1 MATSSK
7 TPQPRPL
14 NALQLRF
21 VEELCVD
28 WKKAP
33 AARRAGY
40 SEASAKQIAN
50 RLWKDDR
57 IKAAVAVRAAELA
70 MNSSEATARMSAWA
84 RSSMAELFTRELV
97 PHAPLVE
104 RPVGQLIAELKDEVE
119 FEQELA
125 IRAEALIDDK
135 KAQKKFRAEVAKEHV
150 RRQLL
155 LIRYE
160 MELARNPAATKWVHG
175 PTVAREQVHLDLAKA
190 LALEAAGLIKKVT
203 PGRYGTSVELYDAKD
218 ATDKILKLLG
228 AYAPEKF
235 DHTSGGQPLPGTQ
248 LYLPD
253 NGRD

>member
-1 MATSSK
+1 VATSDKSDISK
-7 TPQPRPL
+7 PL
-14 NALQLRF
+14 NDLQLRF

-40 SEASAKQIAN
+40 SEKSAKQIAN
-50 RLWKDDR
+50 RLWRDER

-70 MNSSEATARMSAWA
+70 MNNSEATARMSAWA
-84 RSSMAELFTRELV
+84 RASMSDVFTRELV
-97 PHAPLVE
+97 PHSPLIEKKVALLLE
-104 RPVGQLIAELKDEVE
+104 ELKEEIE

-135 KAQKKFRAEVAKEHV
+135 KAQKKFRTGVHKKHV
-150 RRQLL
+150 QRQVLL
-155 LIRYE
+155 MRYE
-160 MELARNPAATKWVHG
+160 MELERNPAATKWVHG
-175 PTVAREQVHLDLAKA
+175 PTVAKETVHLDLAKA
-190 LALEAAGLIKKVT
+190 LSMEAGGLIKKVT
-203 PGRYGTSVELYDAKD
+203 PTRFGTSVELYDAKD

-235 DHTSGGQPLPGTQ
+235 DHTTGGQPLPGTQ